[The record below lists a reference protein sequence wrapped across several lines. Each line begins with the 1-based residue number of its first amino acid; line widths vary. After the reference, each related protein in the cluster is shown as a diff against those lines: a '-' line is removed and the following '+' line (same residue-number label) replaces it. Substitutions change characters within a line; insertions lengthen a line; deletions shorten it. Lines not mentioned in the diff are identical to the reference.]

1 VPIYYLHGAL
11 FGDETTN
18 IVITEDDY
26 STFRDSRKMLFELLK
41 KEFITCPI
49 LYVGY
54 SNRDP
59 NWKLVLSEI
68 TSEFYPSPLPK
79 SFRIDPYADDY
90 DKEIMSAKN
99 IDTINATIADFSD
112 TIAAELP
119 IDAGI
124 SDRLAKLKV
133 NISPDFLDAF
143 EQNPAPVVRLLSSW
157 EYVND
162 ANFAGV
168 PNIHNFLR
176 GDRPSWDLVGNNDV
190 FVRDIE
196 EDVYNDVIDLQQWK
210 TLGLFN
216 Q

>member
-1 VPIYYLHGAL
+1 
-11 FGDETTN
+11 
-18 IVITEDDY
+18 
-26 STFRDSRKMLFELLK
+26 
-41 KEFITCPI
+41 
-49 LYVGY
+49 
-54 SNRDP
+54 
-59 NWKLVLSEI
+59 
-68 TSEFYPSPLPK
+68 
-79 SFRIDPYADDY
+79 
-90 DKEIMSAKN
+90 MSAKN

-176 GDRPSWDLVGNNDV
+176 R
-190 FVRDIE
+190 
-196 EDVYNDVIDLQQWK
+196 
-210 TLGLFN
+210 
-216 Q
+216 